1 MVYSI
6 IAVLLTA
13 NSFFVQPW
21 RAWNALGS
29 DATPNFNFLHK
40 SWWPNTVMELTAIKR
55 KNSAKFPQ
63 LNEVLRSFAFWGE
76 CFWFSSQLFLLT
88 YYLSTI
94 NQILFALGDASANT
108 ADVDSLYNNMFTRA
122 CVFFNGL
129 GWLWSPFVG
138 YLMVTRSV
146 YFRVY
151 LEIIMALAMS
161 LMLTVPI
168 IEVQVVV
175 FLIQALVR
183 LQLFSNHFA
192 YLGERF
198 GFRHFGLLNGISS
211 LVAGAVGLLGY
222 FLQIYSLFV
231 ANGNYGL
238 SYFFVSAF
246 VVSSCVFPFILRRK
260 DRTEVESDDTE
271 AVVDD
276 SEREPNE
283 EGSDKELQGK
293 IFGHGDA
300 LTADSSY
307 DVFFGLVYSIDP
319 SCLVKDSSYDAFLEY
334 LYSSPKGAKL
344 DRKETIIT
352 ESTFT
357 DDEAQ
362 IVIIDL
368 DEIAIH
374 GVTRPRI
381 EGGESLVTKS
391 RRPQRRTFDQHD
403 AVVESCSHRR
413 ATTGTL
419 PRLTGDRRGLER
431 ESKQRSIWNVATF
444 MEYD

>member
-1 MVYSI
+1 
-6 IAVLLTA
+6 
-13 NSFFVQPW
+13 
-21 RAWNALGS
+21 
-29 DATPNFNFLHK
+29 
-40 SWWPNTVMELTAIKR
+40 MELTAIKR

-122 CVFFNGL
+122 CVFFNGF

-138 YLMVTRSV
+138 YLMVRRSI

-183 LQLFSNHFA
+183 LQVFSNHFA

-238 SYFFVSAF
+238 SYFFVSGF
-246 VVSSCVFPFILRRK
+246 VLSSCIFPFVLRRK
-260 DRTEVESDDTE
+260 DRAESEGDGTE
-271 AVVDD
+271 ALVDD
-276 SEREPNE
+276 SDRERNE
-283 EGSDKELQGK
+283 EGGDKELGGK
-293 IFGHGDA
+293 ITDRDDV
-300 LTADSSY
+300 LTTDSSY
-307 DVFFGLVYSIDP
+307 DVFVGLLYSIDP
-319 SCLVKDSSYDAFLEY
+319 SHDACTVEDSSYEAFLEY
-334 LYSSPKGAKL
+334 LYSSSRGAKL
-344 DRKETIIT
+344 DQ
-352 ESTFT
+352 TFT
-357 DDEAQ
+357 ETTFRDDEAQ
-362 IVIIDL
+362 VEIIDR

-374 GVTRPRI
+374 NDNVATRPKLVRD
-381 EGGESLVTKS
+381 ETLVTKS
-391 RRPQRRTFDQHD
+391 RRPRTRSFDQD
-403 AVVESCSHRR
+403 AAVVEKRRHRR
-413 ATTGTL
+413 ATTAEAPSRL
-419 PRLTGDRRGLER
+419 PSDQRRTER
-431 ESKQRSIWNVATF
+431 RRRSVWNEATF
-444 MEYD
+444 IEYD

>member
-1 MVYSI
+1 
-6 IAVLLTA
+6 
-13 NSFFVQPW
+13 
-21 RAWNALGS
+21 
-29 DATPNFNFLHK
+29 
-40 SWWPNTVMELTAIKR
+40 MELTAIKR

-293 IFGHGDA
+293 IFDHADA
-300 LTADSSY
+300 LAADSSY
-307 DVFFGLVYSIDP
+307 DGFVGLLYSIDP
-319 SCLVKDSSYDAFLEY
+319 SYDACSVKDSSYEAFLEY
-334 LYSSPKGAKL
+334 LYSSSRGAKL
-344 DRKETIIT
+344 DQKETTIPEI
-352 ESTFT
+352 TFT

-362 IVIIDL
+362 VEIKDP
-368 DEIAIH
+368 DEIAIRN
-374 GVTRPRI
+374 GATRPKF
-381 EGGESLVTKS
+381 ELGESLVTRS
-391 RRPQRRTFDQHD
+391 RQLPRKTLHQDDALADERR
-403 AVVESCSHRR
+403 HRR
-413 ATTGTL
+413 ATTGTF
-419 PRLTGDRRGLER
+419 PRLSGGRRGLEQ
-431 ESKQRSIWNVATF
+431 ESKKRSIWNVATF